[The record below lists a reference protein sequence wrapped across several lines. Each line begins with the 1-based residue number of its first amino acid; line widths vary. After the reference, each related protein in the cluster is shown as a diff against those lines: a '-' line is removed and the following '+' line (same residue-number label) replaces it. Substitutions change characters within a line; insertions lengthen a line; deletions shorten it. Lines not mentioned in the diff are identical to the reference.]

1 MVCKRKNC
9 RTRPPC
15 DDTGRC
21 GIFNEEFDDKC
32 PWSSVV
38 EKIWWHNLLF
48 QFQNIWMSLPE
59 TTSNLRSC
67 SWKRMRKCLLLYKP
81 SLVTRDRNCVNILTI
96 VGFSLLPFQL
106 DAEKAKLKL
115 ERWAS
120 RDAGSGGGR
129 SEEMESSGDC
139 DDEDGCQGSGDRIHT
154 AGKCS
159 FYRHKQSLE
168 IHKCHN

>member
-1 MVCKRKNC
+1 M
-9 RTRPPC
+9 
-15 DDTGRC
+15 
-21 GIFNEEFDDKC
+21 
-32 PWSSVV
+32 
-38 EKIWWHNLLF
+38 
-48 QFQNIWMSLPE
+48 
-59 TTSNLRSC
+59 
-67 SWKRMRKCLLLYKP
+67 
-81 SLVTRDRNCVNILTI
+81 
-96 VGFSLLPFQL
+96 GFSLLPFQL